1 MQEEKHLWKVVQ
13 PCESEGHIVHVPVDQ
28 GQLSDVFRTA
38 DFTFSAT
45 VLPHD
50 HEVQHAT
57 PEQQAAFAQHQPTQ
71 PTSVSPTRRK
81 LAGLSSTLGSFLKTA
96 QSTIQGLGGDVDKIV
111 AVAQLAANAAL
122 GNVNSQTSGSYD
134 LFDYNY
140 DNVTGGPQCQFDF
153 EKVFSNSTGQVGS
166 TSISTSTSTDISGV
180 CQNCFAHL
188 GITISAGLSIQNSV
202 LQSASLILTGT
213 ATFQSTFNMTIAR

>member
-1 MQEEKHLWKVVQ
+1 MQ
-13 PCESEGHIVHVPVDQ
+13 PCQSKGHILYVPVTE
-28 GQLSDVFRTA
+28 GQLSDVFQTA

-57 PEQQAAFAQHQPTQ
+57 PEQQATFAQHQPPQ
-71 PTSVSPTRRK
+71 LASGSPAMRK
-81 LAGLSSTLGSFLKTA
+81 LTGSGLSSTLGDFLKTA
-96 QSTIQGLGGDVDKIV
+96 QSTIIGLGGDVDKIV
-111 AVAQLAANAAL
+111 DIASLVADAAL
-122 GNVNSQTSGSYD
+122 GSVNSQTTYSYD

-140 DNVTGGPQCQFDF
+140 DNVTQGPQCQFDF

-166 TSISTSTSTDISGV
+166 TGISTATTTDISGV

-188 GITISAGLSIQNSV
+188 GITISAGLNIQNSV
-202 LQSASLILTGT
+202 VQSASLVLTGD

>member
-1 MQEEKHLWKVVQ
+1 M
-13 PCESEGHIVHVPVDQ
+13 VHMLVTQ
-28 GQLSDVFRTA
+28 GQLSDVFHTA

-57 PEQQAAFAQHQPTQ
+57 PEQQATFAQQQPPQ
-71 PTSVSPTRRK
+71 PASDSSAMRK
-81 LAGLSSTLGSFLKTA
+81 LTSSGLSSTLGGFLKTA
-96 QSTIQGLGGDVDKIV
+96 QSTIVGLGRDVDKIV
-111 AVAQLAANAAL
+111 AIASLAANAAL
-122 GNVNSQTSGSYD
+122 GSVSSKTTYSYD
-134 LFDYNY
+134 MFDYNF
-140 DNVTGGPQCQFDF
+140 DNVTQGPQCQFDF

-166 TSISTSTSTDISGV
+166 SGISTSTTTDISGV

-188 GITISAGLSIQNSV
+188 GVTISAGLSIQNSV
-202 LQSASLILTGT
+202 VQSASLILTGD